1 MNPEIIRPGNG
12 HGNGNGGMPM
22 PYYVDPVQQSDGA
35 VSTKLMLYA
44 IFKRKWQVLGLV
56 AVVVLSI
63 VASGLF
69 RSNIYKTTSKVMLR
83 PGRAE
88 VQLSAGDQR
97 EITLPV
103 AASTEMINSEMEIL
117 KSQELMRQA
126 ILRMK
131 QAGTP
136 IFGDDTTLSEGEQI
150 AALQGMIAVSP
161 APQSNVI
168 AIDLFARNPEKGR
181 AILAAITEAY
191 LVRHAQLH
199 GSTGAA
205 EFFESQKQTL
215 RERVADSEARLA
227 AFVDREGLVLPEDQI
242 RAILKDAA
250 RGSDAVSLQVSKIR
264 GLEQRITTLQQ
275 QMAATPVTIER
286 EVEHVNPM
294 TQGLGL
300 ELSKKEGE
308 RTALLQNYTDEDRSV
323 QNVTAEI
330 AALRAKIQEEKGNTI
345 VGTSRI
351 SVNPVRQ
358 DLERRLLN
366 SQMNLDDLKARVS
379 GMQQKIDASTVE
391 STKHAVDMRQ
401 KTIELTRLQQEVSAA
416 RDAYQLYEKK
426 QEEARISEALDNERF
441 LNVSVLDSATLPT
454 EPFNKMNPLIIVAA
468 LIAGT
473 GLGVGTAVGL
483 EFLGRNFKFEEQV
496 EQHLELPV
504 FAVIPDMSEIAEGQ
518 HV

>member
-69 RSNIYKTTSKVMLR
+69 RSNVYKTTSKVMLR

-131 QAGTP
+131 QANTP

-150 AALQGMIAVSP
+150 AALQGMMAVSP

-168 AIDLFARNPEKGR
+168 AIDLFAKNPEKGR
-181 AILAAITEAY
+181 AILSAITNAY
-191 LVRHAQLH
+191 LARHAQLH

-227 AFVDREGLVLPEDQI
+227 AFVDRRASAIAHGRAQPAHRRSRGPRAAGRSDPLDPEGCGARQRRREPAGLQDPRP
-242 RAILKDAA
+242 RAAHHDPAAADGGHARHHRA
-250 RGSDAVSLQVSKIR
+250 RGRAREPDDAGARSRALEER
-264 GLEQRITTLQQ
+264 G
-275 QMAATPVTIER
+275 
-286 EVEHVNPM
+286 
-294 TQGLGL
+294 
-300 ELSKKEGE
+300 
-308 RTALLQNYTDEDRSV
+308 
-323 QNVTAEI
+323 
-330 AALRAKIQEEKGNTI
+330 
-345 VGTSRI
+345 
-351 SVNPVRQ
+351 
-358 DLERRLLN
+358 
-366 SQMNLDDLKARVS
+366 
-379 GMQQKIDASTVE
+379 
-391 STKHAVDMRQ
+391 
-401 KTIELTRLQQEVSAA
+401 
-416 RDAYQLYEKK
+416 
-426 QEEARISEALDNERF
+426 
-441 LNVSVLDSATLPT
+441 
-454 EPFNKMNPLIIVAA
+454 
-468 LIAGT
+468 
-473 GLGVGTAVGL
+473 
-483 EFLGRNFKFEEQV
+483 
-496 EQHLELPV
+496 
-504 FAVIPDMSEIAEGQ
+504 
-518 HV
+518 

>member
-1 MNPEIIRPGNG
+1 MNPEIMRPGNG
-12 HGNGNGGMPM
+12 HGNGGMPM
-22 PYYVDPVQQSDGA
+22 PYYVDPVQHSDGA
-35 VSTKLMLYA
+35 VSAKLMLYA

-63 VASGLF
+63 VASGLL
-69 RSNIYKTTSKVMLR
+69 RPNVYKTTSKVMLR

-136 IFGDDTTLSEGEQI
+136 IFPDDSALSEGEQI
-150 AALQGMIAVSP
+150 GALQGMIAVAP

-168 AIDLFARNPEKGR
+168 AIDLFARNKEKGR
-181 AILAAITEAY
+181 AILAAITDAY
-191 LVRHAQLH
+191 LARHAQLH

-205 EFFESQKQTL
+205 EFFESQKRTL

-242 RAILKDAA
+242 RTILKDAA
-250 RGSDAVSLQVSKIR
+250 RGTDAVSLQVSKIR
-264 GLEQRITTLQQ
+264 GLERRITTLQE
-275 QMAATPVTIER
+275 QMASTPVTIER
-286 EVEHVNPM
+286 EVERVNPM

-308 RTALLQNYTDEDRSV
+308 RTALMQNYTAEDRSV
-323 QNVTAEI
+323 QNVVGEI
-330 AALRAKIQEEKGNTI
+330 AALKARMVEEKNSMI
-345 VGTSRI
+345 VGTTRI
-351 SVNPVRQ
+351 SINPIRQ

-366 SQMNLDDLKARVS
+366 SQMNLDDLRARVS
-379 GMQQKIDASTVE
+379 GMQQKLDAAATE

-426 QEEARISEALDNERF
+426 QEEARISEALDSERF

-454 EPFNKMNPLIIVAA
+454 EPFNKMNPLVLVAA

-473 GLGVGTAVGL
+473 GLGIGTAVGL

-504 FAVIPDMSEIAEGQ
+504 FAVIPDMTEIAEGSQ
-518 HV
+518 I